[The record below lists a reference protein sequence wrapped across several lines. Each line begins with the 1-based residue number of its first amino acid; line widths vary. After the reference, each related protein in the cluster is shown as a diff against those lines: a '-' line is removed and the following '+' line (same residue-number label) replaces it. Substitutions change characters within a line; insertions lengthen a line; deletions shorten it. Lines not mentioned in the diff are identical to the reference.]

1 MSHQPSPQRLD
12 EPLHPVEH
20 ARLRSGTAARLA
32 GVPVATLR
40 VWERRYGVVAAPKGP
55 TGQRLYGARDVQR
68 LRVLRQLTERGHAIG
83 TLAALELPA
92 LQALLRGEPPLE
104 PQQERATAPE
114 TEPIQPKIGVIGRSA
129 AQRLQ
134 ATGACEMLVVHDDLD
149 RAEAAR
155 VGHDPNG
162 IRPEVWVL
170 HLPSLQPATAVRVL
184 ALARGPVAA
193 PVIVVYA
200 FGPEAAAD
208 DLRAAGITVR
218 REPASG
224 REVLRLVAAALPRTG
239 APAAAWSQA
248 LPTNPWDA
256 TVAAARAGVLPPAP
270 PRRFNDEVLAALAE
284 QPSTVACE
292 CPRHLAEILMQL
304 GGFERYS
311 EDCLSRNPGD
321 AMLHRQLSALA
332 GTARSLFEQALAQV
346 VEHEGLKLPTGG

>member
-1 MSHQPSPQRLD
+1 MSYQPIPTRPD
-12 EPLHPVEH
+12 EPLNPVEH

-92 LQALLRGEPPLE
+92 LQALLRGEPPME
-104 PQQERATAPE
+104 PTPVSASAPAAE
-114 TEPIQPKIGVIGRSA
+114 ARPPRIGVIGRSA

-134 ATGACEMLVVHDDLD
+134 ATGACELLVVHDDLD
-149 RAEAAR
+149 HAEAAR
-155 VGHDPNG
+155 VGHDAQAA
-162 IRPEVWVL
+162 RPDVWVL
-170 HLPSLQPATAVRVL
+170 HLSSLQPATAARVL

-200 FGPEAAAD
+200 FGPEMAAD

-224 REVLRLVAAALPRTG
+224 REVMRLVAAALPRTG
-239 APAAAWSQA
+239 AAAPAW
-248 LPTNPWDA
+248 PTPMASNPWDA
-256 TVAAARAGVLPPAP
+256 TIAAARAGVLPPAP
-270 PRRFNDEVLAALAE
+270 ARRFSDETLAALAE

-311 EDCLSRNPGD
+311 ADCLSRNPAD

-346 VEHEGLKLPTGG
+346 AEHEGLKLPNPV